1 MVRILNDE
9 AAYSMVKWL
18 NGGNT
23 QAIKRRQLNAE
34 NADRSWNMPVPGAQ
48 RCSSYFLSGSKQFR
62 LTVLLQEYN
71 LKSVEVL

>member
-1 MVRILNDE
+1 MVLQCALEFSLVQADCSWWEEVGLQGANSMARILNDE

-34 NADRSWNMPVPGAQ
+34 NADRS
-48 RCSSYFLSGSKQFR
+48 
-62 LTVLLQEYN
+62 
-71 LKSVEVL
+71 